1 MEQKATS
8 DCQKIISFMESHPLF
23 NDMYNAFI
31 KGPKP
36 GCGFMWT
43 PDDWWVGEEKSAVKI
58 VSDKVLEYGWDSSG
72 YGWMMR
78 LIEQKLRE
86 LPVTTAEIVENNLLD
101 EEQLTWKQK
110 AGIITDQERVKY
122 DLVKPPV
129 TPEKLESPLYNNVE
143 NPEEEDEKLD
153 QEKSFAKGYKQ
164 TEFGK
169 SMDENNKNALDVM
182 ANKGM
187 NEAGKY
193 MMSQAGGDYAKMRSM
208 FG

>member
-1 MEQKATS
+1 MEKKATS

-101 EEQLTWKQK
+101 D
-110 AGIITDQERVKY
+110 GERT
-122 DLVKPPV
+122 
-129 TPEKLESPLYNNVE
+129 TPEKVESSLYNNVE

-193 MMSQAGGDYAKMRSM
+193 MMSQAGG
-208 FG
+208 GLC

>member
-1 MEQKATS
+1 MENKAKS
-8 DCQKIISFMESHPLF
+8 DCKKIISFMESHPLF

-36 GCGFMWT
+36 GCGFIWT

-58 VSDKVLEYGWDSSG
+58 VSNKVLEYGWDSSG
-72 YGWMMR
+72 YAWMMR

-86 LPVTTAEIVENNLLD
+86 LPVTTAVIVVENNLQD
-101 EEQLTWKQK
+101 EH
-110 AGIITDQERVKY
+110 
-122 DLVKPPV
+122 KPAM
-129 TPEKLESPLYNNVE
+129 TSEKLESRLYNNNVE
-143 NPEEEDEKLD
+143 NPEEEDEKLE
-153 QEKSFAKGYKQ
+153 QEKSFAKEYKK

-169 SMDENNKNALDVM
+169 SMDENNKKALDVM

-193 MMSQAGGDYAKMRSM
+193 MMSQAGGNYARMRSM